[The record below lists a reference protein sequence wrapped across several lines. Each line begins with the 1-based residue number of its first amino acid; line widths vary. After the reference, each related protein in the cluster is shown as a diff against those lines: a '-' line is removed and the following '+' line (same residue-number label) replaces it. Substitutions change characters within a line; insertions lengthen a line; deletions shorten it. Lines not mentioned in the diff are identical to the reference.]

1 MKLISFL
8 SMLALSLLEL
18 SRIKEGDGIS
28 IETVQLVIE
37 VDKQVDKSGQH
48 VVDADHFD
56 MSRVPAVTYWL
67 DVKACQLTLK
77 LISLLLKLTSS
88 QGR

>member
-1 MKLISFL
+1 MLNLINSLLKHISSLLKPYQPAVKLISFL
-8 SMLALSLLEL
+8 SMLTLSLLEL

-56 MSRVPAVTYWL
+56 MSCVPAVTY
-67 DVKACQLTLK
+67 
-77 LISLLLKLTSS
+77 
-88 QGR
+88 